1 MFKNKARPR
10 PSSEQRLPSWHW
22 FFPLAAVHAALM
34 VPLSLLALYHQFDF
48 LPQLASPMG
57 HARELIFGFALSLIA
72 GYLLGPLPRRQLAG
86 LVTLW
91 VVGRLGVLAAPL
103 MHVATL
109 ADSLFAVWVACLLV
123 PRFMAAKKWRN
134 RIIAPLLGLL
144 CLLGIVTLTWR
155 YLGDMFIT
163 APLMHLSVLGLVL
176 LMTFMGGRIIAPA
189 VNGYLMQRHRLA
201 GAGVQPR
208 IEAAL
213 TLLVGTAPLLALW
226 PRLQPF
232 AAMLVLP
239 AGALVLLRIYRWKP
253 TLCRERPDLLALM
266 AGYAWLS
273 VGLLLMARAW
283 WLPTHDSASL
293 HAFTIGALG
302 TLASTVML
310 RQAILRAKAQPER
323 EWILLLLVALFATAT
338 ILRLLALEAGGTWL
352 ATLWGAALA
361 WSLAW
366 LLVAS
371 RLCYWI
377 RRLPAPRPSA
387 K

>member
-1 MFKNKARPR
+1 MLNDKMKRR
-10 PSSEQRLPSWHW
+10 PSPGQRIPAWRF
-22 FFPLAAVHAALM
+22 FFPLAALHAALM
-34 VPLSLLALYHQFDF
+34 VPLSLLALYYQPD
-48 LPQLASPMG
+48 LLSQLASPIG
-57 HARELIFGFALSLIA
+57 HARELVFGFALSLIA
-72 GYLLGPLPRRQLAG
+72 GYLLGPLSRRQLTG

-91 VVGRLGVLAAPL
+91 IAGRLGVIATPL
-103 MHVATL
+103 MHVATV
-109 ADSLFAVWVACLLV
+109 ADSLFAVWAACLLV

-134 RIIAPLLGLL
+134 RILAPLLGLI
-144 CLLGIVTLTWR
+144 CLLSIVTLTWR
-155 YLGDMFIT
+155 YLGPMLIT
-163 APLMHLSVLGLVL
+163 APLIHLSVLGLVL

-189 VNGYLMQRHRLA
+189 VNGYLMRRHRLA

-213 TLLVGTAPLLALW
+213 ILLVGTASLLALW

-232 AAMLVLP
+232 AAMLAPP
-239 AGALVLLRIYRWKP
+239 AGALVLIRIYRWKP

-266 AGYAWLS
+266 AGYAWLG

-283 WLPTHDSASL
+283 WLPTHYSASL
-293 HAFTIGALG
+293 HALTIGALG
-302 TLASTVML
+302 TLASSVML
-310 RQAILRAKAQPER
+310 RQASLRAKAQPER
-323 EWILLLLVALFATAT
+323 EWALLPLVALFATAT
-338 ILRLLALEAGGTWL
+338 TLRLLALEAGGFWL

>member
-1 MFKNKARPR
+1 MFHNSTNSR
-10 PSSEQRLPSWHW
+10 PSRGHRLPAWHW
-22 FFPLAAVHAALM
+22 LFPLAALHAAIM
-34 VPLSLLALYHQFDF
+34 VPLSLLSLYHPSGA
-48 LPQLASPMG
+48 LAPLASPAAHG
-57 HARELIFGFALSLIA
+57 RELVFGFALAVIA

-109 ADSLFAVWVACLLV
+109 ADGLFAVWVACLLV

-134 RIIAPLLGLL
+134 RIIAPLLGLI

-155 YLGDMFIT
+155 YLGDMLIT

-189 VNGYLMQRHRLA
+189 VNSYLMRRHRLA

-208 IEAAL
+208 LEAAL
-213 TLLVGTAPLLALW
+213 ILLLGTAPLLMLW

-266 AGYAWLS
+266 AGYAWLG

-283 WLPTHDSASL
+283 WLPTHDSAPL

-323 EWILLLLVALFATAT
+323 EWTLLLLVALFATAT
-338 ILRLLALEAGGTWL
+338 ILRLLALEAGGAWL

-371 RLCYWI
+371 RLWYWI
-377 RRLPAPRPSA
+377 RRLPAPRPTV

>member
-1 MFKNKARPR
+1 MFKDKMKPR
-10 PSSEQRLPSWHW
+10 PSSGQRLPAWHW

-34 VPLSLLALYHQFDF
+34 VPLSLLALYHQFDL
-48 LPQLASPMG
+48 LPQLASSMG
-57 HARELIFGFALSLIA
+57 HARELVFGFALSLIA

-91 VVGRLGVLAAPL
+91 VVGRLGVMAAPL

-109 ADSLFAVWVACLLV
+109 ADGLFAVWVACLLV

-134 RIIAPLLGLL
+134 RIIAPLLGLI

-155 YLGDMFIT
+155 YLGDMLIT

-189 VNGYLMQRHRLA
+189 VNGYLIRRHRLA

-208 IEAAL
+208 LEAAL
-213 TLLVGTAPLLALW
+213 ILLLGTTPLLTLW

-239 AGALVLLRIYRWKP
+239 AGALVLLRIYHWKP

-266 AGYAWLS
+266 AGYAWLGA
-273 VGLLLMARAW
+273 GLLLMARAW
-283 WLPTHDSASL
+283 WLPTHDNAPL

-310 RQAILRAKAQPER
+310 RQAILRAKAQPEC
-323 EWILLLLVALFATAT
+323 EWALLLLAVLFATAT
-338 ILRLLALEAGGTWL
+338 ILRPLALETGAAWL
-352 ATLWGAALA
+352 DMLWAAALA

-371 RLCYWI
+371 RLWYWI
-377 RRLPAPRPSA
+377 HRLPAPHPSA